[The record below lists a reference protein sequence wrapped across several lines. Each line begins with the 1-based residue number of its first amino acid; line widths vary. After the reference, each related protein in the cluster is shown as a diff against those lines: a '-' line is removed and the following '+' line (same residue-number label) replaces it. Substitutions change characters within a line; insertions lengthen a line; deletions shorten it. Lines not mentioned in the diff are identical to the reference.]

1 MLKVSQRFL
10 GQQPAQIIDTLTLP
24 FEMRKKG
31 RFKTTTDNGTEV
43 GLFIER
49 GKVLSD
55 GELLITE
62 CGKVIQVCCEAESV
76 ITARTTDWFNFSRV
90 CYHLGNRHVPL
101 QVGELWIRFQPDHV
115 LEHLVQHYGLK
126 TQHEDAPFDP
136 ENGAY
141 GDFGGHHHH

>member
-24 FEMRKKG
+24 YELRKKG
-31 RFKTTTDNGTEV
+31 RFKAVSDNGEEIGV
-43 GLFIER
+43 FIER

-62 CGKVIQVCCEAESV
+62 CGKVLRVCCESEPV
-76 ITARTTDWFNFSRV
+76 MTASSTDWVNFSRV

-101 QVGELWIRFQPDHV
+101 QIGELWVRFQPDHV
-115 LEHLVQHYGLK
+115 LAHLVQHYGLHI
-126 TQHEDAPFDP
+126 QQEEAPFDP

-141 GDFGGHHHH
+141 GEFAGHHH